1 MFAEM
6 HCQLYPGQFSS
17 EFAVVVASFSGKE
30 FSLFASQDDVRADR
44 EPSDDE
50 PVDGW
55 LKVKVLERD
64 GDHVLVQLP
73 QSTIENGPYLAVRRD
88 ELRPIPEVAAV

>member
-6 HCQLYPGQFSS
+6 HGQLYPGQFSS
-17 EFAVVVASFSGKE
+17 EFAVVVASFSGEE

-64 GDHVLVQLP
+64 GDHVLIQRALDFGRLIIVP
-73 QSTIENGPYLAVRRD
+73 QAGA
-88 ELRPIPEVAAV
+88 RPERPG